1 MVVGFVAQL
10 AEQLPLKEKVPR
22 SLLGEFTNRPDDRE
36 REIFRGKS
44 GLYRAGCWL
53 TARLICCETNWT
65 ESATENKPRNS
76 RIGNFS

>member
-44 GLYRAGCWL
+44 GLHRAGYWL
-53 TARLICCETNWT
+53 MARRRKPT
-65 ESATENKPRNS
+65 ESATENKPRSS
-76 RIGNFS
+76 RIGNVF